1 MINIG
6 GLAISGVKSPFARLR
21 AFSFTAS
28 RPKIPF
34 MSSDK
39 ITRWVLLFFAL
50 VILIIAA
57 GMIFSLVKGALPVFE
72 HFGLQFIWSTEW
84 NPSAGKENYGALPFI
99 SGTLLT
105 SVVALLISLPLS
117 FSASLFLGEY
127 YRGTRLAKVLGTM
140 VDLLAGIPSIV
151 YGLWGFYVLRP
162 VLIACGL
169 PNQGFG
175 IFTASLILAIM
186 IIPYA
191 TSLSNEI
198 IGMVPNE
205 LKEAAYSL
213 GATRSEVIFSVIVPS
228 ARSGIMA
235 GYILSFGR
243 ALGETMA
250 VTMLIGNAN
259 VIPDSLWDT
268 GNTMASVIANQFGEA
283 DGLKLSAL
291 IAIGLLLFIM
301 TGLINTFGKMIIK
314 KMA

>member
-1 MINIG
+1 MIYSLVQGAIPAFKTF
-6 GLAISGVKSPFARLR
+6 GLKF
-21 AFSFTAS
+21 
-28 RPKIPF
+28 
-34 MSSDK
+34 
-39 ITRWVLLFFAL
+39 
-50 VILIIAA
+50 
-57 GMIFSLVKGALPVFE
+57 IFSNN
-72 HFGLQFIWSTEW
+72 W
-84 NPSAGKENYGALPFI
+84 NPTDGKENYGALPFI
-99 SGTLLT
+99 AGTIIT
-105 SVVALLISLPLS
+105 AVAALLISLPLS
-117 FSASLFLGEY
+117 FSASLFIGEY
-127 YRGTRLAKVLGTM
+127 YRGTKMAKVLGTM

-162 VLIACGL
+162 VLIEMGL

-175 IFTASLILAIM
+175 VFTASIILAIM

-198 IGMVPNE
+198 ISMVPNE

-213 GATRSEVIFSVIVPS
+213 GATKMEVIFSVIVPS
-228 ARSGIMA
+228 ARSGIVA

-259 VIPDSLWDT
+259 VIPDGFFST

-291 IAIGLLLFIM
+291 IAIALLLFLM
-301 TGLINTFGKMIIK
+301 TGVINAIGKFIIK

>member
-1 MINIG
+1 MN
-6 GLAISGVKSPFARLR
+6 
-21 AFSFTAS
+21 
-28 RPKIPF
+28 
-34 MSSDK
+34 SDK
-39 ITRWVLLFFAL
+39 ITKGILLLSSF
-50 VILIIAA
+50 VILFVA
-57 GMIFSLVKGALPVFE
+57 GGMVFSLVEGAIPAIKE
-72 HFGLQFIWSTEW
+72 FGLKFVVSNNW
-84 NPSAGKENYGALPFI
+84 NPTDGKENYGALPFI
-99 SGTLLT
+99 AGTVIT
-105 SVVALLISLPLS
+105 SVAALLISLPLS

-127 YRGTRLAKVLGTM
+127 YRGTKMAKVLGMM

-162 VLIACGL
+162 LLIDLGL

-175 IFTASLILAIM
+175 IFTASIILAIM

-198 IGMVPNE
+198 ISMVPNE

-213 GATRSEVIFSVIVPS
+213 GATKSEVIFNVVIPS
-228 ARSGIMA
+228 ARSGIIA

-259 VIPDSLWDT
+259 VIPDGFFST

-283 DGLKLSAL
+283 EGLKLSSL
-291 IAIGLLLFIM
+291 IAIGLLLFLI
-301 TGLINTFGKMIIK
+301 TGLINAIGKFIIK

>member
-1 MINIG
+1 MN
-6 GLAISGVKSPFARLR
+6 SER
-21 AFSFTAS
+21 
-28 RPKIPF
+28 
-34 MSSDK
+34 
-39 ITRWVLLFFAL
+39 ITKWVLLLSSFI
-50 VILIIAA
+50 ILFIAG
-57 GMIFSLVKGALPVFE
+57 GMVYSLVKGSIPAFKN
-72 HFGLQFIWSTEW
+72 FGLNFVFSNNW
-84 NPSAGKENYGALPFI
+84 NPTDGKENYGALPFI
-99 SGTLLT
+99 AGTLIT
-105 SVVALLISLPLS
+105 SFAALIISLPLS

-127 YRGTRLAKVLGTM
+127 YRGTKIAKILGTM

-162 VLIACGL
+162 FLISLGI

-175 IFTASLILAIM
+175 VFTASLILAIM

-198 IGMVPNE
+198 IMMVPNE

-213 GATRSEVIFSVIVPS
+213 GATKSEVIFNVIVPS
-228 ARSGIMA
+228 ARSGIIA

-259 VIPDSLWDT
+259 VIPDSFFST

-283 DGLKLSAL
+283 DGLKLSSL
-291 IAIGLLLFIM
+291 IAIGLLLFLI
-301 TGLINTFGKMIIK
+301 TGVINAIGKLIIK